1 MRMNKKIMIV
11 VAVLGMMLS
20 GCTGGGGIIREIGI
34 GLHANNELKIE
45 VDVTTNADAR
55 VFAEY
60 WPDSNTG
67 RKYVSSVSAGG
78 RYHPLVL
85 GNILP
90 QTGYSFRV
98 ITERDGVRNESK
110 VYPFK
115 SRALP
120 MWLQD
125 QFKYSCTWP
134 ELLPDVFK
142 DGFMLMNK
150 REAPGLLY
158 IVDARGRLRWYH
170 MVDGTGVKVAHFTAD
185 RTIIS
190 ILGKSDEPTSYGSEI
205 LEINLSGDTLLHLKK
220 GQGDLR
226 YTIHHEV
233 TRNKAGNVVTIY
245 EDPRIMDLSRAGGGK
260 ADTVNGDGI
269 LVLDRNGRK
278 VWQWSVFDVCDP
290 FADAELVK
298 HKKDWMHANSLSFD
312 VDSNYLLSFYNL
324 GQVWKIDAH
333 SGKVL
338 WKLGKGGTLRMPA
351 KDIFSQSHAVHIDP
365 AGSLMLF
372 DNGVGRRQSGVFA
385 YRIDTTARSAV
396 VDWHI
401 NLPAEIYNDRMG
413 SAYMIDD
420 SLVLCCC
427 SKRHITV
434 LANKKGQI
442 IWTLDTAIPPYRVEF
457 IPAALLKPYILD

>member
-1 MRMNKKIMIV
+1 MVTHKKIMIV
-11 VAVLGMMLS
+11 AALGIMLS
-20 GCTGGGGIIREIGI
+20 GCSGGGGLIREIGI

-45 VDVTTNADAR
+45 VDVTTNAEAK

-60 WPDSNTG
+60 WPDSNAAQ
-67 RKYVSSVSAGG
+67 KYVSSVSNSGL
-78 RYHPLVL
+78 YHALVL

-90 QTGYSFRV
+90 LTGYSFRV
-98 ITERDGVRNESK
+98 ITEKGGVRSESK
-110 VYPFK
+110 IYPFR

-125 QFKYSCTWP
+125 QFKYSCTRP
-134 ELLPDVFK
+134 ELLPDTFK
-142 DGFMLMNK
+142 EGFMLMNK

-158 IVDARGRLRWYH
+158 IVDVRGRLRWYH

-205 LEINLSGDTLLHLKK
+205 LEINLSGDTLLHFKK

-233 TRNKAGNVVTIY
+233 IKNKSGNVVTIY
-245 EDPRIMDLSRAGGGK
+245 EDPRIMDLSRVGGGK

-269 LVLDRNGRK
+269 LVLDRNGKK
-278 VWQWSVFDVCDP
+278 VWQWSVFDVSDP
-290 FADAELVK
+290 FADPELLK

-312 VDSNYLLSFYNL
+312 TDSNYLLSFYNL
-324 GQVWKIDAH
+324 GQVWKVDAH
-333 SGKVL
+333 SGRVM
-338 WKLGKGGTLRMPA
+338 WKLGKGGTLHMPA
-351 KDIFSQSHAVHIDP
+351 TDIFSQSHAVHID
-365 AGSLMLF
+365 ASGSLMLF
-372 DNGVGRRQSGVFA
+372 DNGVERKQSGVFA
-385 YRIDTTARSAV
+385 YRIDTTAWSAT

-401 NLPAEIYNDRMG
+401 KLPAEIYNDRMG
-413 SAYMIDD
+413 SAYMIND

-434 LANKKGQI
+434 LVNKKGQI

-457 IPAALLKPYILD
+457 IPAAQVRPYILD